1 MQKEE
6 QKRKPHESHKR
17 LTVGPWMDVSEE
29 AVRAPSGNCGSL
41 RKPRGSGKQEEEQGA
56 DCNSP
61 SSTFHRSPAAA
72 VRRKLLLNSTGNILI
87 HSFLTGSFLQRLLG
101 WDWLGYFS
109 LRSISLLLLTNQIVK
124 GENSFL
130 GWLTSLRPQIESVPE
145 FFVSLCA
152 CELSFICVNFVLTM
166 SPQSY
171 LCELIV
177 LCVSFILGRFTFIL
191 LCLSMCPDLAR

>member
-17 LTVGPWMDVSEE
+17 LTAGPWMDVSEE

-61 SSTFHRSPAAA
+61 SYTFHRSPAAAAA

-101 WDWLGYFS
+101 
-109 LRSISLLLLTNQIVK
+109 
-124 GENSFL
+124 
-130 GWLTSLRPQIESVPE
+130 
-145 FFVSLCA
+145 
-152 CELSFICVNFVLTM
+152 
-166 SPQSY
+166 
-171 LCELIV
+171 
-177 LCVSFILGRFTFIL
+177 
-191 LCLSMCPDLAR
+191 

>member
-17 LTVGPWMDVSEE
+17 LTAGPWMDVSEE

-61 SSTFHRSPAAA
+61 SYTFHRSPAAA
-72 VRRKLLLNSTGNILI
+72 VVGRKLLLNSTGNVLI
-87 HSFLTGSFLQRLLG
+87 HSFLTGSFLQRLIGTFLHFAQFP
-101 WDWLGYFS
+101 FS
-109 LRSISLLLLTNQIVK
+109 CSQIKLRR

-177 LCVSFILGRFTFIL
+177 LCVTFILGRFTFIL